1 MANLE
6 QEWVSLI
13 VVLVSEHDS
22 LDRNGTI
29 ARIEREML
37 GVEPL
42 RHILAVRKRR
52 RERDES
58 DRGRNA
64 SQHTPHYMISQV

>member
-13 VVLVSEHDS
+13 VVLVPDHDS
-22 LDRNGTI
+22 LDRNGAI

-42 RHILAVRKRR
+42 RHILAVRKGR
-52 RERDES
+52 RERDKP
-58 DRGRNA
+58 DGRRNA
-64 SQHTPHYMISQV
+64 SQHTPH